1 MWSSEKKTTGS
12 WTFYTGVFLGCAKGE
27 TMAKSPGPWERRGEK
42 WQEEEEEKKMSV
54 DRVPLPG
61 MGFEPMCAYAH
72 WILSPTP

>member
-1 MWSSEKKTTGS
+1 MCLEWLMMAIKVMVGVERVFHSREKKVCRCG
-12 WTFYTGVFLGCAKGE
+12 K
-27 TMAKSPGPWERRGEK
+27 
-42 WQEEEEEKKMSV
+42 EEKKSV